1 MSNRKLTLLAPAR
14 DLEVGKAA
22 IQAGADAV
30 YIGAPEFGARQAAG
44 NSLEDIAQLVEYA
57 HRFGAQVLVTLN
69 TLLEEDEYARACAL
83 AHDLYK
89 VGVDALI
96 IQDLNLLHYDLPP
109 IRLHASTQC
118 DNRTAEQVIRLQE
131 LGFHRVVLAREL
143 SLEQI
148 REIYHTLHSTPYTL
162 HPDEVATIELEAFV
176 HGALCV
182 SYSGRCYLSEVLMN
196 RSANRGCCA
205 QPCRQRYDLL
215 DKDGNEI
222 MDMYGQPIHQRY
234 LLSLQDMDRSM
245 HLLEMIEAGVTTF
258 KIEGRLKD
266 RDYVTNIVAYYRQ
279 LLDQI
284 LASHPDWQPASTSS
298 EYQYN
303 FTPNPEKT
311 FHRGQTEYF
320 LHGRKPHMANWQTPK
335 STGEKIG
342 KVVALRRNAIGVQL
356 LPGIILHNGD
366 GICYEDKGFAINRI
380 EGDWIYPNTPS
391 PIPNS
396 QYPLAKRP
404 LPNSPQGVHYPDVG
418 TTLYRNLDAE
428 FIRSLQATRRMP
440 VDIRFEAI
448 ESGYKLTIGEHS
460 AIYEAELQAA
470 SNPERAWQTI
480 VQQLS
485 KLGDTD
491 FVAKQVEVY
500 AHGEL
505 CTDRFPYFIPTSQL
519 NQWRRDLIA
528 TSDLD
533 RGPQKVRDFLGRAE
547 ALGVFNPHADSAHLN
562 CRTRA
567 PLMTCKYCILYEL
580 GHCRKINPMTN
591 EPRYLRLQNGTLLSL
606 EFDCKQ
612 CEMKINRK

>member
-1 MSNRKLTLLAPAR
+1 MSNCKLTLLAPAR
-14 DLEVGKAA
+14 DLEVGIAA

-44 NSLEDIAQLVEYA
+44 NSLNDIAQLVQYA
-57 HRFGAQVLVTLN
+57 HHFGAQVLVTLN
-69 TLLEEDEYARACAL
+69 TLLHDDEYPRACAL
-83 AHDLYK
+83 AHELYK

-96 IQDLNLLHYDLPP
+96 IQDLHLLDYDLPP

-118 DNRTAEQVIRLQE
+118 DNRTPEQVLHLQQR
-131 LGFHRVVLAREL
+131 GFRRVVLAREL

-182 SYSGRCYLSEVLMN
+182 SYSGRCYLSEVLMD

-205 QPCRQRYDLL
+205 QLCRQRYDLL
-215 DKDGNEI
+215 NKDGNEI
-222 MDMYGQPIHQRY
+222 VDIHGEPIHQRY
-234 LLSLQDMDRSM
+234 LLSLQDMDRSL
-245 HLLEMIEAGVTTF
+245 HLAELIEAGVTTF

-279 LLDQI
+279 LLDQLI
-284 LASHPDWQPASTSS
+284 DNTPTLEHASTRST
-298 EYQYN
+298 YQYS
-303 FTPNPEKT
+303 FTPNPAKT
-311 FHRGQTEYF
+311 FHRGQTDYF
-320 LHGRKPHMANWQTPK
+320 LHGRTPNMANWETPK

-342 KVVALRRNAIGVQL
+342 KVIATRHNAICVEL
-356 LPGIILHNGD
+356 AHGITLHNGD
-366 GICYEDKGFAINRI
+366 GICYGDKGFAINRI
-380 EGDWIYPNTPS
+380 EGDWIYPN
-391 PIPNS
+391 N
-396 QYPLAKRP
+396 QYPI
-404 LPNSPQGVHYPDVG
+404 PNSPQGVQYPKVG
-418 TTLYRNLDAE
+418 TTLYRNLDNE
-428 FIRSLQATRRMP
+428 FLRSLRAERRMP
-440 VDIRFEAI
+440 VDIRFEAVDD
-448 ESGYKLTIGEHS
+448 GFRLTIGASS
-460 AIYEAELQAA
+460 AFFAAEQQPAN
-470 SNPERAWQTI
+470 NPQRALQTI
-480 VQQLS
+480 IQQLS

-491 FVAKQVEVY
+491 FIAQSIHVLD
-500 AHGEL
+500 HGQL
-505 CTDRFPYFIPTSQL
+505 CSDTFPYFIPTSLL
-519 NQWRRDLIA
+519 NQWRREVIA
-528 TSDLD
+528 SSDLD